1 MALLTGLAGVPLM
14 RLVRAPRLAAGVL
27 AMSGLLSIGVGLWWG
42 LSSAQQLF
50 TLG

>member
-1 MALLTGLAGVPLM
+1 M
-14 RLVRAPRLAAGVL
+14 RLVRAPRLAATAL
-27 AMSGLLSIGVGLWWG
+27 ATSGLLSIGVGLWWG